1 MLNDIMLAVVWIL
14 GMALM
19 AGITSED
26 ESVGRFFAVIF
37 WPLALIGVMIS
48 IIYDEFKYRMRQ
60 RRKRKSQ

>member
-37 WPLALIGVMIS
+37 WPLAIMLVLIQWGW
-48 IIYDEFKYRMRQ
+48 DEFKCRIRQ

>member
-19 AGITSED
+19 AGVTEGD
-26 ESVGRFFAVIF
+26 DSVGRFFAVIF
-37 WPLALIGVMIS
+37 WPLAIMLVLIQWGW
-48 IIYDEFKYRMRQ
+48 DEFNYRMRQ

>member
-37 WPLALIGVMIS
+37 WPLAIMLVLIQWGW
-48 IIYDEFKYRMRQ
+48 DEFKYRMRQ